1 MVRSFAAALLL
12 SAALVPAALAQTPPA
27 KPPAAGAPDA
37 GLNMGQVIQQFDPT
51 ANHFIWALPPGVHG
65 AGPWAINVEVKHK
78 GEVTYKTSIPL
89 KAEIIKPGDNFK
101 PPAGYEA
108 IRLSDAGEW
117 KPKMAEVQ
125 KQIQDVI
132 AKYGHGDGELVLQNG
147 LHTTLDAEGK
157 KLYCAEKKAPQV
169 RLMFEETAKKKIS
182 MVEPGSMKMI
192 ADKAILNHCAS

>member
-12 SAALVPAALAQTPPA
+12 SATLAPVALAQKPPA
-27 KPPAAGAPDA
+27 KAPDA
-37 GLNMGQVIQQFDPT
+37 GLNMGQAIQQFDPA

-65 AGPWAINVEVKHK
+65 AGPWEINVEVKHK
-78 GEVTYKTSIPL
+78 GEVTYKTSIAL
-89 KAEIIKPGDNFK
+89 KAEIIKPGDHFQ

-125 KQIQDVI
+125 KQIDAVI

-147 LHTTLDAEGK
+147 VHTTLDATGK
-157 KLYCAEKKAPQV
+157 KLYCTEKKAPEL
-169 RLMFEETAKKKIS
+169 RLMFEETAKKKIT

>member
-12 SAALVPAALAQTPPA
+12 SAILAPVALAQKAPA
-27 KPPAAGAPDA
+27 KSPPAAAPDA
-37 GLNMGQVIQQFDPT
+37 GLNMGQAIQQFDPT

-65 AGPWAINVEVKHK
+65 VGPWAINVEVKHK
-78 GEVTYKTSIPL
+78 GEVTYKTSIAL
-89 KAEIIKPGDNFK
+89 KAEIIKPGDHFQ

-132 AKYGHGDGELVLQNG
+132 AKHGRGNGELILQNG

-157 KLYCAEKKAPQV
+157 KFYCTEKKAPQV
-169 RLMFEETAKKKIS
+169 RLLFEETAKKKIS
-182 MVEPGSMKMI
+182 VVEPGSMKMI
-192 ADKAILNHCAS
+192 AEKAILNNCAS